1 MHVIVT
7 GGSSGIGLEVARL
20 YLGAGASVSII
31 ARDGARLEQARLDL
45 EKSAASNSG
54 RLRVASADVA
64 KESDLRAAVSACED
78 AFGPCDVLIASAG
91 VVEPALFEDQSSE
104 IFARQIETN
113 LFGTVNSLR
122 AVYPSMKARRSGRI
136 MVISSG
142 AALIGI
148 HGYSAYCASKAALVG
163 LVEALATEA
172 SPFGVRILICF
183 PPDTLTPQYE
193 AELPKR
199 SAEASR
205 MMGAAP
211 AWRPEAVAEKIV
223 QAVDRGAARVYFGF
237 SLTAL
242 GWFGSLIKP
251 VVYWWYAA
259 TASNRNS

>member
-20 YLGAGASVSII
+20 YLGTGANVSII
-31 ARDGARLEQARLDL
+31 ARDGTRLEQARLDL
-45 EKSAASNSG
+45 EGSGAGSSG

-64 KESDLRAAVSACED
+64 VESDLQAAVSACEA

-91 VVEPALFEDQSSE
+91 IVEPALFEDQSSE
-104 IFARQIETN
+104 IFARQIQTN

-122 AVYPSMKARRSGRI
+122 AIYPSMKARRSGRI

-148 HGYSAYCASKAALVG
+148 HGYTAYCASKSALVG

-172 SPFGVRILICF
+172 SPFDVRISICF

-199 SAEASR
+199 SVEARR

-211 AWRPEAVAEKIV
+211 AWRPEAVAAKIV
-223 QAVDRGAARVYFGF
+223 RAVDRGTSRVTFGF

-242 GWFGSLIKP
+242 GWFGPLIKP

-259 TASNRNS
+259 TAQKHTR